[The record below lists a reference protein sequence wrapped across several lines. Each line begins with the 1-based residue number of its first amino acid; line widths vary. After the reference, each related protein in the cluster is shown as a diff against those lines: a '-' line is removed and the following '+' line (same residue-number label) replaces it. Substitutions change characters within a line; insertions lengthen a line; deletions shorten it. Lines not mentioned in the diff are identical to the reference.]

1 MKIRVRFAPSP
12 TGPLHIGGLRTA
24 LFNYLIAKKSGGKF
38 ILRIEDT
45 DSKRTVDGAE
55 KHIIDSLE
63 WLGLDFDE
71 GPIRQSNR
79 SKLYKKQVDKLLK
92 QGNAYYAFDSQED
105 LDGAREAGG
114 KDFKYNVKT
123 RMGLNNSFTVSEQEI
138 KKRVK
143 VINDPAAIRNVSEKL
158 FSTKYQKFMPDT
170 IFSQNIDEIRKF
182 FKKHKKVIV
191 KPINSYSGNNI
202 HLFTKFNL
210 KFFQKFI
217 KKHNHIMCQKYLP
230 KIKEGDK
237 RVFLINGKVRGAIS
251 RIPKK
256 GSFLSNLSKGAK
268 PINVKLTNKE
278 MKISK
283 LISKDLKKD
292 KIFFA
297 GIDFIDEQLNGD
309 INVTSPTGLKTFY
322 DLSKINLASTF
333 WKELKA

>member
-1 MKIRVRFAPSP
+1 MTNKIVAIQGNHPSKLNPLTDTSIFLAYEIQKKNYKIFYYDPKDLSIINFKVFAEGFFIKFDYKKKRFFKI
-12 TGPLHIGGLRTA
+12 LKKQKLELIKCK
-24 LFNYLIAKKSGGKF
+24 YL
-38 ILRIEDT
+38 L
-45 DSKRTVDGAE
+45 
-55 KHIIDSLE
+55 
-63 WLGLDFDE
+63 
-71 GPIRQSNR
+71 IRQDPPFNLEYICST
-79 SKLYKKQVDKLLK
+79 LILDK
-92 QGNAYYAFDSQED
+92 
-105 LDGAREAGG
+105 
-114 KDFKYNVKT
+114 
-123 RMGLNNSFTVSEQEI
+123 I

-143 VINDPAAIRNVSEKL
+143 VINDPTAIRNISEKL
-158 FSTKYQKFMPDT
+158 YSMKYQSFMPDT

-202 HLFTKFNL
+202 HLLTKFNL

-217 KKHNHIMCQKYLP
+217 KKHDHIMCQKYLP

-237 RVFLINGKVRGAIS
+237 RVFLINGKVCGAIS

-256 GSFLSNLSKGAK
+256 GSFLSNLSKGAR

-283 LISKDLKKD
+283 LIGKDLKKD